1 MSKAIGRH
9 STQSLPAIEVATWM
23 HVRRHTFPAMGQ
35 GMIQPGPI
43 TTQKIE
49 FLRTLVETNHQADPN
64 TVGDFNF
71 NGATIGWAF
80 DSGQTE
86 DAPDPD
92 IPGSLRAAEI
102 REPGLR
108 ADCRDLGTWPG
119 RKHRPAERPPTEKM
133 VEAKRTPQ
141 PNPL

>member
-1 MSKAIGRH
+1 
-9 STQSLPAIEVATWM
+9 
-23 HVRRHTFPAMGQ
+23 MGQ

-86 DAPDPD
+86 D
-92 IPGSLRAAEI
+92 GSIWVGVRFATGTDANEGRCARTCLTYR
-102 REPGLR
+102 L
-108 ADCRDLGTWPG
+108 LGFLPF
-119 RKHRPAERPPTEKM
+119 RI
-133 VEAKRTPQ
+133 
-141 PNPL
+141 L